1 MLRRPPCPGSKGR
14 TARPARQQE
23 GCSMPEASV
32 SFAGN
37 LTDQPELRHTEGG
50 IARATLRVAVSG
62 RSRDSEP
69 SFFSVVVWRDQ
80 AEHAAASLT
89 RGSRVVVVGWLQQ
102 RRRRQ
107 RRRPGRQRGRFD
119 LFRGP
124 HATTQGFGVAA
135 GHAIRRP
142 DGPQPTV
149 PEACGAA
156 GRTRCPPDPGG
167 RATTPHRSGP
177 RPPGGHPVTAGV
189 PVPRPG
195 HGPPG

>member
-1 MLRRPPCPGSKGR
+1 MPG
-14 TARPARQQE
+14 
-23 GCSMPEASV
+23 ASV

-62 RSRDSEP
+62 CSRDREP

-89 RGSRVVVVGWLQQ
+89 RGSRVVVGWRQQ

-107 RRRPGRQRGRFD
+107 RRPGRQRRRFD

-124 HATTQGFGVAA
+124 HATTLGLRVAA
-135 GHAIRRP
+135 GHALRRP
-142 DGPQPTV
+142 DGPGLQFRKP
-149 PEACGAA
+149 AA
-156 GRTRCPPDPGG
+156 QQAELVALRILED
-167 RATTPHRSGP
+167 
-177 RPPGGHPVTAGV
+177 
-189 PVPRPG
+189 VPRLLTG
-195 HGPPG
+195 LAHVRRAGTQ